1 MATTEQKGRP
11 IATQLPAETID
22 LARRAA
28 DALDDKKA
36 ADVVLLDVGDLL
48 QITGV
53 FVIATGTSNRQVK
66 GLADEVTEKIKD
78 RFERRPARK
87 EGVTEAQWVLLDYG
101 DVIVHIFQ
109 PDTRAF
115 YDLERLWGDA
125 PRIAWEPAT
134 ETA

>member
-53 FVIATGTSNRQVK
+53 FVIATGTSTRQVK

>member
-1 MATTEQKGRP
+1 MAH
-11 IATQLPAETID
+11 A
-22 LARRAA
+22 AA

-36 ADVVLLDVGDLL
+36 ADLALLDVGDLL

-53 FVIATGTSNRQVK
+53 FVIATGSSNRQVK
-66 GLADEVTEKIKD
+66 SLADEVTEKLKK
-78 RFERRPARK
+78 RLQRRPARK
-87 EGVTEAQWVLLDYG
+87 EGVTEAEWVLLDYG

-109 PDTRAF
+109 PETRAF